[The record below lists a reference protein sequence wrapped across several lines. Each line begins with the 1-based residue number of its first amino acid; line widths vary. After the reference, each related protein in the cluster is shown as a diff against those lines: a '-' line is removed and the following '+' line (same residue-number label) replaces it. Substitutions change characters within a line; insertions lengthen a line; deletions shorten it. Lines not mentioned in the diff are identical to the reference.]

1 MAKIF
6 KPRRVKASSIAQGG
20 SKANVVLANGE
31 VVFVMPSTGSGTGIG
46 GIIMGDGRTAISN
59 LPYMI
64 NGNVSD
70 GKVTVTTD
78 ISNNPISNVV
88 SNKTLGDI
96 TGSLKAS
103 SIKNATTISNID
115 VTSLSNGFNGIN
127 SIVNKLSGYG
137 ATPVNN
143 SPSAICDAI
152 LTGAVKWVSAD
163 VLNNDYTNAYNDDGR
178 LIATF
183 SSVNDTRNFIKSNV
197 STKGF
202 NEKVKP
208 GDKIQINDGTYN
220 KEWIIV
226 GFNTQNRATSQPHIS
241 LIPTDSLG
249 DFVMNSTATNSGGY
263 VGSEAFAICNNI
275 ANNLARVLG
284 DYLLTRN
291 ELLGN
296 SGYPSYTTTSKSV
309 RVNLL
314 NEMQIR
320 GRREYSVDSEDGYD
334 TTQLPGFI
342 INYRYRRPYD
352 RILCWL
358 RSASKDSN
366 DSFCIGYDYTLL
378 SVNEANKIK
387 NIDTYEIGFCPL
399 ITIGLPGGGSSNSN
413 STVHV

>member
-59 LPYMI
+59 LPYMV

-78 ISNNPISNVV
+78 ISSNPISNVV

-103 SIKNATTISNID
+103 SIKNATTISSID
-115 VTSLSNGFNGIN
+115 VASLSNGFNGIN

-163 VLNNDYTNAYNDDGR
+163 VLNNDSSGSGTV
-178 LIATF
+178 IATF
-183 SSVNDTRNFIKSNV
+183 SSVNDTRNFIESNV

-202 NEKVKP
+202 SENVKV
-208 GDKIQINDGTYN
+208 GDKIKINDGTYN

-226 GFNTQNRATSQPHIS
+226 GFNTQSSATSKPHIS

-249 DFVMNSTATNSGGY
+249 NFAMNSSDTNSGGY
-263 VGSEAFAICNNI
+263 AGSAAFTTCNSM

-296 SGYPSYTTTSKSV
+296 AGYSSYSTTSKSV

-314 NEMQIR
+314 NEMR
-320 GRREYSVDSEDGYD
+320 VFGSRTYSVASEDGYD
-334 TTQLPGFI
+334 TTQLPGFRLNKVSKTI
-342 INYRYRRPYD
+342 SSGGGD
-352 RILCWL
+352 WWL
-358 RSASKDSN
+358 RSARSGNSTH
-366 DSFCIGYDYTLL
+366 FCRVASGSPGYGI
-378 SVNEANKIK
+378 ANAS
-387 NIDTYEIGFCPL
+387 GAFRPL
-399 ITIGLPGGGSSNSN
+399 ITIGALA
-413 STVHV
+413 